1 MIKDCN
7 TTRWRINSFCRRNEA
22 WMDLVSWVWVW
33 EDQGWVCCSGSVYE
47 VAGWRGPYCREWKTP
62 FWSCSQLP
70 THEPGNAT
78 RFSFAYAVEK
88 PWAGPRQVS
97 VTRILSG
104 WGFGA
109 RIANRIR
116 TSGYA
121 FFHSSVWAECC
132 ASCSRGWLNLPGFIA
147 LRLWPLSH
155 ASAWNWCQAGASKR
169 GIYVGRLSSKNS
181 LGVTGCSNTLVGLW
195 NIREAVWEYAQ
206 PKPSVSAVN
215 GQMGVLTEMG

>member
-1 MIKDCN
+1 MCVLLPHSTASFPQGEETPYLVSSLLQQPEICLTMIKDCS
-7 TTRWRINSFCRRNEA
+7 TTRWRINSFCKRNEA

-33 EDQGWVCCSGSVYE
+33 GDRGWVCCSGSVYE
-47 VAGWRGPYCREWKTP
+47 VDGWRTSCCREWETT
-62 FWSCSQLP
+62 FWGCSQLP
-70 THEPGNAT
+70 TYEPGNAT

-121 FFHSSVWAECC
+121 FFLQQC
-132 ASCSRGWLNLPGFIA
+132 
-147 LRLWPLSH
+147 
-155 ASAWNWCQAGASKR
+155 
-169 GIYVGRLSSKNS
+169 VGRMLCLMLPWVIELAGFYSFE
-181 LGVTGCSNTLVGLW
+181 TLASITCISMKLVPG
-195 NIREAVWEYAQ
+195 
-206 PKPSVSAVN
+206 
-215 GQMGVLTEMG
+215 